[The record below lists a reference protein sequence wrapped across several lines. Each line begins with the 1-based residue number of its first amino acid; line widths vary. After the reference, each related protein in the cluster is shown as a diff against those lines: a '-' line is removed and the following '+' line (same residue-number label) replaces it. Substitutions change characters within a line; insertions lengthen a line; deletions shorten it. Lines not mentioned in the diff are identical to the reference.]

1 MIRRYMVSLICFAM
15 TSLAAPWVQ
24 AASSDDEMSQ
34 TDRRAMLH
42 TQLAAEYLKRAQY
55 TVAVQE
61 VKEALSS
68 NSRYAPAYGVLGLIY
83 AELHDDSKAVSNFQQ
98 ALSIAPDDSD
108 INNNF
113 GWYLC
118 NHSRQQEG
126 IQHYLVAVKNP
137 LYTNGDKTFVNA
149 GQCAVSLKDEKAAN
163 TYFLQALRLR
173 PDNVVAR
180 QELVEQGLRT
190 KDYVQSRQYYN
201 ELQRMVQ
208 PSSGLTWMGLRLEHA
223 LGNTEAETRLANQL
237 KSQYPDSIETTRL
250 LSGQLN

>member
-1 MIRRYMVSLICFAM
+1 M
-15 TSLAAPWVQ
+15 TSLAAPWAL
-24 AASSDDEMSQ
+24 AASSGDDMSQ
-34 TDRRAMLH
+34 ADRRALLH

-61 VKEALSS
+61 IKEALSS

-83 AELHDDSKAVSNFQQ
+83 AELHDDTKAVANFQQ
-98 ALSIAPDDSD
+98 ALNIAPDDSD

-118 NHSRQQEG
+118 NHSRQADG
-126 IQHYLVAVKNP
+126 IQHYMTAVKNP
-137 LYTNGDKTFVNA
+137 LYASADKTYVNA
-149 GQCAVSLKDEKAAN
+149 GQCAVSMKDEKAAN

-201 ELQRMVQ
+201 ELQHMVQ
-208 PSSGLTWMGLRLEHA
+208 PSAALTWMGLRLEHA
-223 LGNTEAETRLANQL
+223 LGNTDAEARLANQL
-237 KSQYPDSIETTRL
+237 KSQYPDSVETTRL